1 VLATIPPNQRFR
13 ALDRIGTIFFLF
25 NLIAYIIIWT
35 LLGLRFYLYPCTFK
49 ASFTHPTESLFV
61 PASVVSFGTI
71 LINIVQYGLTNTG
84 AWLSRVMFVMFWF
97 HAALA
102 IVSSVVIY
110 LIL

>member
-1 VLATIPPNQRFR
+1 MLATIPKSQRFR
-13 ALDRIGTIFFLF
+13 GLDTIGTIFFLF
-25 NLIAYIIIWT
+25 NLIAYIVIWS
-35 LLGLRFYLYPCTFK
+35 LICMRFYLYPCTFK

-71 LINIVQYGLTNTG
+71 LINIVQYGLTNVG
-84 AWLSRVMFVMFWF
+84 PWLSRTMFVMFWF

-102 IVSSVVIY
+102 VASSIIIY